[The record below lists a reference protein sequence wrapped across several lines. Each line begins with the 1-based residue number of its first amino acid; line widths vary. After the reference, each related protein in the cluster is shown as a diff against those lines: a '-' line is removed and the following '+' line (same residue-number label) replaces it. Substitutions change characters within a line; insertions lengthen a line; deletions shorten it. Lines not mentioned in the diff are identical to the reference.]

1 MNKVALKVTGIIVGI
16 IAVCVVL
23 GIFVG
28 VPLLRNLKYNNA
40 VKNAEAGNYVVA
52 LEELVGIDNYKD
64 VKEKK
69 QTYALEA
76 AKQFYEHGDLDSALS
91 FIEVAENYP
100 EDEKK
105 TEDTTNLKEK
115 IEKELMQ

>member
-1 MNKVALKVTGIIVGI
+1 MNKVALKVTGIIVVI
-16 IAVCVVL
+16 IAVCVLL

-28 VPLLRNLKYNNA
+28 APLLRNLKYNNA
-40 VKNAEAGNYVVA
+40 VKNAEAGNYAVA
-52 LEELVGIDNYKD
+52 LEELDGIDNYKD

-76 AKQFYEHGDLDSALS
+76 AKKFYEQGDLDSALS
-91 FIEVAENYP
+91 FIIVAENYP

-105 TEDTTNLKEK
+105 AEDTAYLKET
-115 IEKELMQ
+115 IEKEIKQ